1 MSMSMSSLE
10 IKNDVVLGDITEL
23 CLGSEL
29 HRNWYIK
36 DIQRLFI
43 VPMEIDQARL
53 FYRDGKVIGFI
64 SWAFLSYEAENSFL
78 NRTRKLQPEDWKSGQ
93 RIYIMDLIAPYG
105 DVGTLGRWVREY
117 LTPIA
122 PSFNTDRAYWVRRYP
137 DGSIRKIGMAFEHVT
152 KDKSL

>member
-53 FYRDGKVIGFI
+53 FYSCLLYTSDAADEG
-64 SWAFLSYEAENSFL
+64 
-78 NRTRKLQPEDWKSGQ
+78 
-93 RIYIMDLIAPYG
+93 
-105 DVGTLGRWVREY
+105 
-117 LTPIA
+117 
-122 PSFNTDRAYWVRRYP
+122 
-137 DGSIRKIGMAFEHVT
+137 
-152 KDKSL
+152 